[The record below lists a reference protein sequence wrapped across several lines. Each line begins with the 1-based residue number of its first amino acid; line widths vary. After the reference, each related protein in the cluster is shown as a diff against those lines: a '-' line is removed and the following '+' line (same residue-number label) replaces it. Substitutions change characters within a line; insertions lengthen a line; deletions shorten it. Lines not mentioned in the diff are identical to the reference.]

1 VGAPVSAPRVAVVG
15 GGLAGI
21 TAALRAAQ
29 GGAQV
34 TLVERRGYL
43 GGRAYSFT
51 DPETGVEVDNGQH
64 VFLGC
69 CTAFTDLLAELGTL
83 ERTWRQRRLRVQV
96 RRPGGPTGVLSAL
109 PLPAPAHLALSLLTY
124 PHLSWR
130 EKAAAVRALLAIR
143 AERHR
148 ERPELAD
155 RSFGDWLR
163 AHGQTENAIAHLWEL
178 IVLPSL
184 NDAPDAVSA
193 SMGFMVFQEALLWN
207 AHGADIGYAREGL
220 SAVTGEPAAALLRQ
234 HGVSL
239 ALGRSAEG
247 LAYDGGRVRGVRLAG
262 GEVVDADAT
271 MLAVPAHALGP
282 LLPTALTQDR
292 FFAPAAALTYAPIV
306 NLHVWYDRPVAGFD
320 FAAFVDSPVQWVFNR
335 SRIAGLPGP
344 GQYLTVSLSGAHGW
358 WPMPKEALRERLLE
372 ALAEALPAART
383 AQVERTVVVKE
394 QRATFASPPGA
405 PARLP
410 QRTPVPGLYL
420 AGDWTDTG
428 WPSTMESAV
437 RSGEQAAVA
446 VLEDAR

>member
-1 VGAPVSAPRVAVVG
+1 MSAPRVAVAG

-21 TAALRAAQ
+21 TTALRLAKAGAA
-29 GGAQV
+29 V

-51 DPETGVEVDNGQH
+51 DPEAGVEVDNGQH

-69 CTAFTDLLAELGTL
+69 CTEYAGLLTELGTL

-130 EKAAAVRALLAIR
+130 EKASAARALLAMR

-148 ERPELAD
+148 ERHDLANQ
-155 RSFGDWLR
+155 SFGDWLR
-163 AHGQTENAIAHLWEL
+163 AHGQSERAIAHLWEL

-193 SMGFMVFQEALLWN
+193 SMGYMVFQEALLWN

-220 SAVTGEPAAALLRQ
+220 SAVMGEPAAALMRQ
-234 HGVSL
+234 HGVTL
-239 ALGRSAEG
+239 ALGRSAVG

-262 GEVVDADAT
+262 GELMRADAT
-271 MLAVPAHALGP
+271 VLAVPAHALGA
-282 LLPTALTQDR
+282 LLPRALAEDG
-292 FFAPAAALTYAPIV
+292 FFAPATALTYAPIV
-306 NLHVWYDRPVAGFD
+306 NLHVWYDRPVADFD

-335 SRIAGLPGP
+335 TRIAGSPGP
-344 GQYLTVSLSGAHGW
+344 GQYLTVSLSGAHEW
-358 WPMPKEALRERLLE
+358 WPLPKEALRERLLG
-372 ALAEALPAART
+372 ALAQALPAARE
-383 AQVERTVVVKE
+383 ARVERTVVVKE

-405 PARLP
+405 PPRLP

-437 RSGEQAAVA
+437 RSGNRAATA
-446 VLEDAR
+446 VLEDSR

>member
-1 VGAPVSAPRVAVVG
+1 VGAPLSAPRVVVAG

-21 TAALRAAQ
+21 TTSLRAAQ

-51 DPETGVEVDNGQH
+51 DAQTGEVVDNGQH

-69 CTAFTDLLAELGTL
+69 CTAYAGLLAELGTL
-83 ERTWRQRRLRVQV
+83 AGTWRQRRLRVEV

-130 EKAAAVRALLAIR
+130 EKARAVRALLVIR
-143 AERHR
+143 AERDR
-148 ERPELAD
+148 ERPALAG

-163 AHGQTENAIAHLWEL
+163 AHGQSENAIAHLWEL

-184 NDAPDAVSA
+184 NDGCDAVSA
-193 SMGFMVFQEALLWN
+193 SMGFMVFQESLLWN
-207 AHGADIGYAREGL
+207 AHGADIGYARAGL
-220 SAVTGEPAAALLRQ
+220 SAVMGEPAAALLRER
-234 HGVSL
+234 GVTL

-247 LAYDGGRVRGVRLAG
+247 LAVDGPRVCGLRLAG
-262 GEVVDADAT
+262 GEVLEADAVV
-271 MLAVPAHALGP
+271 LAVPAHALGP
-282 LLPTALTQDR
+282 LLPPALAEDG
-292 FFAPAAALTYAPIV
+292 FFAPAAALTHAPIV
-306 NLHVWYDRPVAGFD
+306 NLHVWYDRPVADFD

-335 SRIAGLPGP
+335 TRIVGLPGP
-344 GQYLTVSLSGAHGW
+344 GQVLTVSLSGAHGW
-358 WPMPKEALRERLLE
+358 WPLPKEALRERLLE
-372 ALAEALPAART
+372 ALGEALPAARD
-383 AQVERTVVVKE
+383 ARVERTVVVKE

-410 QRTPVPGLYL
+410 QRTRVPGLYL

-428 WPSTMESAV
+428 WPSTMEGAV
-437 RSGEQAAVA
+437 RSGERAAAA

>member
-1 VGAPVSAPRVAVVG
+1 MSALRVVVAG

-21 TAALRAAQ
+21 TTALRAAQ
-29 GGAQV
+29 GGASV

-43 GGRAYSFT
+43 GGRAYSFS

-69 CTAFTDLLAELGTL
+69 CTAYTGLLAELSTL
-83 ERTWRQRRLRVQV
+83 DRTWRQHRLRVEV

-109 PLPAPAHLALSLLTY
+109 PLPAPAHLALSLAAY

-130 EKAAAVRALLAIR
+130 EKASAARALLAIR

-148 ERPELAD
+148 ERPALAGQ
-155 RSFGDWLR
+155 SFGAWLR
-163 AHGQTENAIAHLWEL
+163 AHGQSTRAIAHLWEL

-184 NDAPDAVSA
+184 NDACDAVSA
-193 SMGFMVFQEALLWN
+193 SMGFMVFQESLLRD

-220 SAVTGEPAAALLRQ
+220 SAVMGEPAAARLRER
-234 HGVSL
+234 GVTL
-239 ALGRSAEG
+239 ALGRTVEG
-247 LAYDGGRVRGVRLAG
+247 LALDGQRVRGVRLAG
-262 GEVVDADAT
+262 GEVLEADAVV
-271 MLAVPAHALGP
+271 LAVPAHALGA
-282 LLPTALTQDR
+282 LLPPVLANEG

-306 NLHVWYDRPVAGFD
+306 NLHVWYDRPVADFD
-320 FAAFVDSPVQWVFNR
+320 FAAFLDSPVQWVFNR
-335 SRIAGLPGP
+335 SRIAGLPGL
-344 GQYLTVSLSGAHGW
+344 GQYLTVSLSGAHEW
-358 WPMPKEALRERLLE
+358 WPIPKEALRERVL
-372 ALAEALPAART
+372 AGLAEVLPAARS
-383 AQVERTVVVKE
+383 ARVERTVLVKE
-394 QRATFASPPGA
+394 QRATFQSPPEG

-437 RSGEQAAVA
+437 RSGNRAAGA
-446 VLEDAR
+446 VLEDTR